1 MTQLT
6 EDVRSISRL
15 FGDALDNFSKLLQT
29 EIRLARAEL
38 TQKASQA
45 AVAIALLA
53 GAMLLVIPALV
64 LFLIALAVGMVGLGL
79 PAPAAYA
86 LSGLLALVVAA
97 GLALVG
103 MARLKPEVL
112 APRVTMDEVRQDI
125 SAAKEMAS

>member
-15 FGDALDNFSKLLQT
+15 FGDALENFSKLFQT

-38 TQKASQA
+38 SQKASQA
-45 AVAIALLA
+45 AVGVGMLG
-53 GAMLLVIPALV
+53 GAMLLLIPALV
-64 LFLIALAVGMVGLGL
+64 LFLMALAVWLIGLGL

-86 LSGLLALVVAA
+86 LSGLLALILAG

-103 MARLKPEVL
+103 MARLKPAAL
-112 APRVTMDEVRQDI
+112 APRVTMHEVRQDI